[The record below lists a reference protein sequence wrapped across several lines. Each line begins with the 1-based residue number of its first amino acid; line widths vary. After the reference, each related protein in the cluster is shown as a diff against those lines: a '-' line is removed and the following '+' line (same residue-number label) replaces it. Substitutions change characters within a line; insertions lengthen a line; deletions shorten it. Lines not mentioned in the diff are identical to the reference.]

1 MSNNVHVASPVH
13 GGGEVRCFRHGVA
26 IQRQVSQTS
35 SNFNRAFYSCN
46 IPEGPDGET
55 CSFFKWEDDLAL
67 ATPPSS
73 AADVSSTRKRSAST
87 TEHELSPAPKRPSTS
102 QRTTPR
108 TPASQARLDAI
119 LRAQGHLPADS
130 TMASASTA
138 PRRSAS
144 PSPSSS
150 RRVDTPLTD
159 RTAPT
164 SIPAQ
169 PSTPLYRPMTPPPT
183 AESAESRW
191 PPQTPPSSRV
201 PASTIQ
207 SENGGGTRDANF
219 SGIQNGI
226 QNQSFLGTLVR
237 DGPVSNTVSHW
248 PTLNRKYVGCQE
260 PRLDADPFGSPSGSF
275 TGSGGSE
282 SEPRAAVAYNS
293 RVSADSIQ
301 MSPAVREFVDFSN
314 RSAAYITQLELRLS
328 AAEKSNDAKA
338 RKMEQLLEEIERLKV
353 RNAELEHNL
362 QSN

>member
-119 LRAQGHLPADS
+119 LRAQGHLPAGQSIS
-130 TMASASTA
+130 TMASASTV
-138 PRRSAS
+138 PRRSVS

-237 DGPVSNTVSHW
+237 DGP
-248 PTLNRKYVGCQE
+248 E